1 MMSFYF
7 IILGKTNVTVF
18 KSNIFYYHYG
28 QYIKHIRW
36 FHSSSILFNAGKTK
50 QIQWTSID
58 PITTTF
64 SSKLKSVRQRIIVE
78 LKHYYHGSKLLY
90 IETKIAFR
98 LLHKVLNGHKLIRRE
113 RKQV

>member
-1 MMSFYF
+1 MSFYF
-7 IILGKTNVTVF
+7 IIVGKTSVTVF

-36 FHSSSILFNAGKTK
+36 FHSSSMLFNVEKER
-50 QIQWTSID
+50 TSID

-64 SSKLKSVRQRIIVE
+64 SSKLKSVRQRIILE